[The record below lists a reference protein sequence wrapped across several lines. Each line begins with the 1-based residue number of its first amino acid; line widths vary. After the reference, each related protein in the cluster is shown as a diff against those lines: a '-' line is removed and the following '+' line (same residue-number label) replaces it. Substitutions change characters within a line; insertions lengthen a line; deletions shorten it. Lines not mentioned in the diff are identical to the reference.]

1 MLQGDEVDVE
11 ETMMGNLDNESQGPQ
26 VSETTQFVDMNSG
39 GSVGAASAYDV
50 VAKNDAMDSVGLA
63 GFLSRPVRILQLAWS
78 TSDSTGRL
86 FGTYSPWQLFF
97 NNQYIKY
104 KLNNYA
110 FIRCNLKLKV
120 IINASP
126 FYYGAVRMAYSPM
139 TVWRGNTDD
148 VGSTAQILMRASQK
162 PGVWLDP
169 SMSEGAEFTCPFF
182 YHRNYLDVGTS
193 AAFSDIGDIR
203 FYCYA
208 PLTSANGVA
217 SSSVSIQVYAWA
229 EDVQLVG
236 PTLGLALQG
245 DEYGTGIISGP
256 ATAVANVARA
266 AKNLPVI
273 GKFAAATEIGAS
285 ATSKIAKLFGFT
297 NTPVLDDAKPF
308 RPSPFPQMASTEIGY
323 PVEKLTVDSKNE
335 LSVDPTITGLSNE
348 DELALSYLVGKESV
362 LSVAPWLT
370 TDAPDTNICTVRVN
384 PYQFITSLSAP
395 AKIFTCTPTCMV
407 AHLFKH
413 WRGDLIFKFKFVATP
428 FHKGRVRISYDP
440 LNSNMQTATDIGS
453 ILRNTIVDLG
463 VSREVEVRVPFQQAI
478 SWLEINKDLTIAPFG
493 VGNSG
498 LTVQPNYDNGII
510 TMKVLTTL
518 SAPVSTAPVSVI
530 TTIRGA
536 ENLEFANPD
545 DLNNL
550 FTPFPLQGAEV
561 DVAPVTLGVT
571 QAQSDDLY
579 RVNFGE
585 KVASLRPLLR
595 RSQWLDTMRLLN
607 ADGTAVNI
615 YSFTSPRKAAFVG
628 YDSAAYTQAKGFVAT
643 TTNLGFNWTK
653 LSAWHWISPAFA
665 AQRGAFHW
673 HYNLTGSRP
682 VQNASVTR
690 LTSGTN
696 ARAVYK
702 TSIVHADIAQAFQ
715 VSNMVGTNAGV
726 AITNGQNQS
735 GISVSLP
742 NHSPYKFQTTNPI
755 KVNSPNSG
763 TLDADGSQ
771 NEFVRLDIV
780 TGSNSS
786 DLTPVVQRYFSVGTD
801 YNLHFFVCTPIWYIM
816 PIWPAYPS

>member
-1 MLQGDEVDVE
+1 
-11 ETMMGNLDNESQGPQ
+11 
-26 VSETTQFVDMNSG
+26 
-39 GSVGAASAYDV
+39 
-50 VAKNDAMDSVGLA
+50 
-63 GFLSRPVRILQLAWS
+63 
-78 TSDSTGRL
+78 
-86 FGTYSPWQLFF
+86 
-97 NNQYIKY
+97 
-104 KLNNYA
+104 
-110 FIRCNLKLKV
+110 
-120 IINASP
+120 
-126 FYYGAVRMAYSPM
+126 
-139 TVWRGNTDD
+139 
-148 VGSTAQILMRASQK
+148 MRASQK

-208 PLTSANGVA
+208 PLTSANGVS

-229 EDVQLVG
+229 EDVQLAG

-297 NTPVLDDAKPF
+297 NTPVLDDTKPF
-308 RPSPFPQMASTEIGY
+308 RPTPFPQMASTEIGY

-335 LSVDPTITGLSNE
+335 LSVDPTVVGLSNE
-348 DELALSYLVGKESV
+348 DELAVQYLVGKESV

-370 TDAPDTNICTVRVN
+370 SDAPDTNICTVRVN
-384 PYQFITSLSAP
+384 PYQFIATVSAP

-440 LNSNMQTATDIGS
+440 LNSDMQTATDIGS
-453 ILRNTIVDLG
+453 ILQNTIVDLG
-463 VSREVEVRVPFQQAI
+463 VSREVEVRVPYQQAI
-478 SWLEINKDLTIAPFG
+478 SWLEINKDWNLAPFG

-518 SAPVSTAPVSVI
+518 SAPVATAPVSVI

-545 DLNNL
+545 DLNNR
-550 FTPFPLQGAEV
+550 FTPFPLQGLET

-585 KVASLRPLLR
+585 KMASLRPLLR
-595 RSQWLDTMRLLN
+595 RSQWLDTLSLSG
-607 ADGTAVNI
+607 ADGTTMNI
-615 YSFTSPRKAAFVG
+615 YSFTSPRKAPFVG
-628 YDSAAYTQAKGFVAT
+628 YDSAALTQAKGFIAT
-643 TTNLGFNWTK
+643 TTNFGFSWTK
-653 LSAWHWISPAFA
+653 VSAWHWLSPCFA

-682 VQNASVTR
+682 VQNATVTR
-690 LTSGTN
+690 LTSGSP
-696 ARAVYK
+696 ARVVNK
-702 TSIVHADIAQAFQ
+702 TSLTHADTISSFQ
-715 VSNMVGTNAGV
+715 VVKMQGTNTGV
-726 AITNGQNQS
+726 AITNGVNQS

-742 NHSPYKFQTTNPI
+742 NLSMYKFQNTVPQ
-755 KVNSPNSG
+755 KVLTPLTG
-763 TLDADGSQ
+763 ALVQDGAQ
-771 NEFVRLDIV
+771 NELVRVDIV
-780 TGSNSS
+780 TGSNDT
-786 DLTPVVQRYFSVGTD
+786 DLAPVVERYFSVGTD

-816 PIWPAYPS
+816 PSWPAYAT